1 MNLAKL
7 LVPTKNSIFR
17 GSLFPIVFCLAG
29 TAIASSVTVNPDE
42 THQTIRGFGGMVHN
56 IWQGGKGLSAE
67 DAKIAFGT
75 GDGELGL
82 SALRIPVNENSSD
95 WGRDLEA
102 AKLAKSYGAIVY
114 ASPWKPP
121 TSLQT
126 AYSFNRW
133 GTTYN
138 STQIV
143 EGNWQAYVNHL
154 NDFAAYMKNQGVPL
168 YAISIQNEPDWCDSW
183 TCWTADNLYKFTKN
197 YAGELRKNGT
207 KVISAESFAYGK
219 SLYDKIL
226 NDADALKNLDIV
238 GAHFYGSNASTANSY
253 FEYALADQKAT
264 AQERWMTEHYTESQ
278 GSGNMWR
285 GVITTGDQD
294 QAAKRDTV
302 RALDVG
308 YEIHRAF
315 AVGNFNLYT
324 WWYIR
329 RCYGLI
335 MEKDFGGK
343 LSISQS
349 EIGKPS
355 KRGYVLSQFS
365 RFVRPGAV
373 RIGATSNPEANV
385 FVSAYKNRDSLV
397 VVLINRD
404 FRASKNVEIFIAGS
418 ASVSSF
424 KKYVTSETKNVKEED
439 AVLPGDGK
447 FSVSLDRES
456 ITTLVGTTS
465 IETPVPQRPF
475 EGTPYA
481 VPGKIEAEHFDIP
494 GVGAGNESYHVAS
507 TGKGNADY
515 RKDESVN
522 IYKKGTGYAI
532 GYNNEGNWYE
542 YTVNVAET
550 GIYTMFAAVAAAGS
564 TSSFKLSV
572 DGEDITENI
581 SVPKASFGEENYDD
595 FNKVKAN
602 VRLDRGTHILRLT
615 VTGAWFDID
624 YINLE
629 AGENAEDSSPI
640 QKEETTA
647 VTNVLRMNAQT
658 FEDYDIFDMQGVFMG
673 RLGACSIQDAVSLV
687 NSGNVLKTSGFYFVR
702 NRNTGKSHMFRFAR

>member
-1 MNLAKL
+1 MNLAKI
-7 LVPTKNSIFR
+7 LVPSKNPISR
-17 GSLFPIVFCLAG
+17 NLVASIVFCLAG

-42 THQTIRGFGGMVHN
+42 TYQTIRGFGGMVHN

-154 NDFAAYMKNQGVPL
+154 NDFAAYMKSQGVPL

-207 KVISAESFAYGK
+207 KVISAESFAYSK

-315 AVGNFNLYT
+315 AVGNFNQYT

-355 KRGYVLSQFS
+355 KRGYVLSHFS
-365 RFVRPGAV
+365 RFIRPGAV

-385 FVSAYKNRDSLV
+385 FVSAYKKQDSV
-397 VVLINRD
+397 IVVLINRD
-404 FRASKNVEIFIAGS
+404 FGSSKNIELSISGS
-418 ASVSSF
+418 GNISSF
-424 KKYVTSETKNVKEED
+424 KKYVTSETKNVKEESD
-439 AVLPGDGK
+439 ISLGNGR
-447 FSVSLDRES
+447 FSVTLDKES
-456 ITTLVGTTS
+456 ITTLVGVNVIDT
-465 IETPVPQRPF
+465 VPQAPF
-475 EGTPYA
+475 GGTA
-481 VPGKIEAEHFDIP
+481 AKIPGRIEAENYDIGGE
-494 GVGAGNESYHVAS
+494 GVSYSDMDALNKGGFYRNDRVDIVALDS
-507 TGKGNADY
+507 ADTA
-515 RKDESVN
+515 K
-522 IYKKGTGYAI
+522 GYAI
-532 GYNNEGNWYE
+532 GYTLSGEWLE
-542 YTVNVAET
+542 YTVDVLEDAAYKMTARIASGSDNSSFLLSLDGKAITDTIKVPNT
-550 GIYTMFAAVAAAGS
+550 GNWSDYSIIDIASGELSSGLHVLRLEI
-564 TSSFKLSV
+564 TSSYANIDWLEFREANDPTTRIMRRGFLDKSIERHNEKSFDVRGRRISENPRYKVRFFK
-572 DGEDITENI
+572 
-581 SVPKASFGEENYDD
+581 
-595 FNKVKAN
+595 
-602 VRLDRGTHILRLT
+602 
-615 VTGAWFDID
+615 
-624 YINLE
+624 
-629 AGENAEDSSPI
+629 
-640 QKEETTA
+640 Q
-647 VTNVLRMNAQT
+647 
-658 FEDYDIFDMQGVFMG
+658 
-673 RLGACSIQDAVSLV
+673 
-687 NSGNVLKTSGFYFVR
+687 
-702 NRNTGKSHMFRFAR
+702 

>member
-1 MNLAKL
+1 MNILRKMFVLGIGLGFA
-7 LVPTKNSIFR
+7 N
-17 GSLFPIVFCLAG
+17 
-29 TAIASSVTVNPDE
+29 ASVVEVDLGE
-42 THQTIRGFGGMVHN
+42 EHQVIRGFGGMVHN

-67 DAKIAFGT
+67 DARIAFGT

-95 WGRDLEA
+95 WGRDVES

-121 TSLQT
+121 TDLQT

-154 NDFAAYMKNQGVPL
+154 NDFAAYMKDQGVPL

-183 TCWTADNLYKFTKN
+183 TCWTADNLYKFTRN
-197 YAGELRKNGT
+197 YAGQLRKNGT

-226 NDADALKNLDIV
+226 NDADALKNLDII

-264 AQERWMTEHYTESQ
+264 IQERWMTEHYTESQ

-285 GVITTGDQD
+285 GFISTGDQD
-294 QAAKRDTV
+294 QTAKLDTV

-308 YEIHRAF
+308 YEIHRAL

-343 LSISQS
+343 LSVSQA

-373 RIGATSNPEANV
+373 RVGATSNPEANV
-385 FVSAYKNRDSLV
+385 FVSAYKKQDSV
-397 VVLINRD
+397 IVVLINRD
-404 FRASKNVEIFIAGS
+404 YTSSKNVEISLSGS
-418 ASVSSF
+418 ETVPSF
-424 KKYVTSETKNVKEED
+424 RKFVTSETKNVKEESE
-439 AVLPGDGK
+439 VLQNDGK
-447 FSVSLDRES
+447 FFVSLNRES
-456 ITTLVGTTS
+456 ITTLVGISVIDT
-465 IETPVPQRPF
+465 VPQVTKLIRRGF
-475 EGTPYA
+475 QNGTA
-481 VPGKIEAEHFDIP
+481 
-494 GVGAGNESYHVAS
+494 
-507 TGKGNADY
+507 
-515 RKDESVN
+515 
-522 IYKKGTGYAI
+522 
-532 GYNNEGNWYE
+532 
-542 YTVNVAET
+542 
-550 GIYTMFAAVAAAGS
+550 
-564 TSSFKLSV
+564 
-572 DGEDITENI
+572 
-581 SVPKASFGEENYDD
+581 
-595 FNKVKAN
+595 
-602 VRLDRGTHILRLT
+602 
-615 VTGAWFDID
+615 
-624 YINLE
+624 
-629 AGENAEDSSPI
+629 
-640 QKEETTA
+640 
-647 VTNVLRMNAQT
+647 
-658 FEDYDIFDMQGVFMG
+658 
-673 RLGACSIQDAVSLV
+673 
-687 NSGNVLKTSGFYFVR
+687 
-702 NRNTGKSHMFRFAR
+702 